1 MGFFKN
7 IIKGLRRTKEA
18 LSKQIDM
25 LFTGGE
31 LDEDFY
37 EELEYVL
44 IGSDISAS
52 TASEIITELE
62 IQAKKENLKTKEQIK
77 DALRNI
83 LIEILERIESRNRG
97 FHPCPVKEHAVV
109 LDIEL
114 DGVRLVQQITDNCE
128 QSLGTVRDG
137 RVVPVICLCQPYEHV
152 EPAKELLGQ
161 LELLKSPRG
170 QGHPLGTS
178 SCLAVCFFCHGSN
191 IVMVVMASK
200 AARFKRPSLSWIAC
214 LRNSAASL
222 SFIIAIP

>member
-83 LIEILERIESRNRG
+83 LIEILERIETPEFEYPLALMVLGVNGVGKTTTLGKLAGYFKSIKKE
-97 FHPCPVKEHAVV
+97 PVLIAGDTFRAAASAQLNEWAKRVKVRIIKHDEGADPSAVV
-109 LDIEL
+109 Y
-114 DGVRLVQQITDNCE
+114 DGV
-128 QSLGTVRDG
+128 
-137 RVVPVICLCQPYEHV
+137 
-152 EPAKELLGQ
+152 A
-161 LELLKSPRG
+161 
-170 QGHPLGTS
+170 
-178 SCLAVCFFCHGSN
+178 SCNRHSG
-191 IVMVVMASK
+191 
-200 AARFKRPSLSWIAC
+200 
-214 LRNSAASL
+214 
-222 SFIIAIP
+222 